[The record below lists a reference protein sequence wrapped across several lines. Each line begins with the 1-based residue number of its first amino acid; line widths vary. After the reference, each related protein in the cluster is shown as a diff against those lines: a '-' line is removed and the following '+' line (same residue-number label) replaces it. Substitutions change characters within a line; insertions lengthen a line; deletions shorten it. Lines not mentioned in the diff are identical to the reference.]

1 MKALVLALLC
11 ALVLLPGCPRPVP
24 TGDEVVT
31 IVHDCA
37 APQVSPAIGALLVEL
52 RPLLAFK
59 APDWGRIYAEA
70 KLHGAIIGG
79 CAIAQLV
86 QAFLSN
92 RAAPP
97 EETASWDAKRAL
109 EQFRLDVA
117 GGASFEAILDGRRV
131 RL

>member
-1 MKALVLALLC
+1 VKALVLALVL
-11 ALVLLPGCPRPVP
+11 ALVALPGCPRPVP
-24 TGDEVVT
+24 SGDDVVQ

-37 APQVSPAIGALLVEL
+37 APQVSPAIGALLTEL

-59 APDWGRIYAEA
+59 APDWKRIYAEA

-79 CAIAQLV
+79 CTIAQLV
-86 QAFLSN
+86 QMFLGN

-97 EETASWDAKRAL
+97 EEAASWDAQRAL
-109 EQFRLDVA
+109 EQFRLDEA
-117 GGASFEAILDGRRV
+117 GGASFEAVVDGRRV